1 MVIFHSYVSL
11 PEGNHKAS
19 LRCSILLSLG
29 PSDFIRFPK
38 PPRHAGNGR
47 QARAPAAADDG
58 FPARFFFFFG
68 VALVA
73 SSQAEKSWSVGL
85 GQQKD
90 IRKLEFYVIRHE
102 FSE

>member
-1 MVIFHSYVSL
+1 MLAIAAKLVRQPLPTMASL
-11 PEGNHKAS
+11 PDS
-19 LRCSILLSLG
+19 
-29 PSDFIRFPK
+29 
-38 PPRHAGNGR
+38 
-47 QARAPAAADDG
+47 
-58 FPARFFFFFG
+58 FFFG